1 MPIGHFIDHFLIP
14 IVQKQNTYVRDTKD
28 FINKVES
35 LHLKPDIL
43 LVTYDVTSMY
53 TNMTATELIQSAA
66 KALTKLKQN
75 DVTLPIPDIGYVTKL
90 LKILLENNEFEFNG
104 NLYKQILGT
113 SMGAVPSP
121 EICDLR
127 LFDIHENII
136 KK

>member
-1 MPIGHFIDHFLIP
+1 
-14 IVQKQNTYVRDTKD
+14 
-28 FINKVES
+28 
-35 LHLKPDIL
+35 
-43 LVTYDVTSMY
+43 MY
-53 TNMTATELIQSAA
+53 TNMTTTELIQSVA

-104 NLYKQILGT
+104 NLYKQILGA

-127 LFDIHENII
+127 LFDILENII
-136 KK
+136 KNITTEI

>member
-1 MPIGHFIDHFLIP
+1 MKGRELTDELTEAMAESSETIKAVMNEG
-14 IVQKQNTYVRDTKD
+14 KD

-35 LHLKPDIL
+35 LHLDSDTW

-53 TNMTATELIQSAA
+53 TNMTATELVESAA

-75 DVTLPIPDIGYVTKL
+75 DVEISIPDTDYLIKL

-104 NLYKQILGT
+104 HLYKQILGA

-121 EICDLR
+121 
-127 LFDIHENII
+127 
-136 KK
+136 